1 MTAKSLRDILLLTI
15 GIYAAT
21 IALGL
26 LLRAWPWAGATTA
39 YATYKDLIP
48 LIIAIPAAYLAFCF
62 QRRQSYMQALRSLW
76 ESTTRAIAA
85 ARTYTDTP
93 KPAQEKYVQTLEG
106 LSLVIDQY
114 RGVFRNIPTRYGHG
128 GWFPFEPIR
137 QIYWEI
143 RDLGYGEPVTEE
155 MRQRAR
161 DRIEEMWKRSREQL
175 LAEFDRDV
183 PTSHHAEYVQ
193 PISPNQL
200 ADGFRVRSG

>member
-26 LLRAWPWAGATTA
+26 LLRAWPAAGAATA

-62 QRRQSYMQALRSLW
+62 QRRNSYMQALRSLW
-76 ESTTRAIAA
+76 DGTIKAVAA

-93 KPAQEKYVQTLEG
+93 RPPEQDYVGTLEA
-106 LSLVIDQY
+106 LSVVIDQY
-114 RGVFRNIPTRYGHG
+114 RGVFRNLPTRQGHG

-183 PTSHHAEYVQ
+183 PTSHHAEYVL
-193 PISPNQL
+193 PVSPNQR
-200 ADGFRVRSG
+200 AEGFRVRSG